1 MVSRTVKK
9 KKEERNE
16 VWGRLCHLA
25 CSKSYIAKQLMA
37 NSILKICEGVVALE
51 NLKGAKT

>member
-1 MVSRTVKK
+1 MVSRTVK